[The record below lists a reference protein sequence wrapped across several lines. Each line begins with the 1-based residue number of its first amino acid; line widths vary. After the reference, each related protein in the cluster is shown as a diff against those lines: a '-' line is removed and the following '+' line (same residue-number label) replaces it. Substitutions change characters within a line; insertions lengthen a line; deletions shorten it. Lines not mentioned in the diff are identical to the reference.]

1 MWVWLVNPFIS
12 HKKRRSATESA
23 CTGEKNKINFC
34 CFFSCWFSPVCS
46 LLMPVSDHSGA
57 DAGERLYDVVSS
69 GSVSNTLSR
78 GLPQH
83 EEDGKPTASV
93 CGAGRCQGQNQ
104 TPSPR
109 TVSVTATSQEPLVT
123 GIIFKELNRD
133 LSLGIFRKYKNPVRG
148 RVEPVVP
155 SQF

>member
-12 HKKRRSATESA
+12 YKKRRSATESA
-23 CTGEKNKINFC
+23 CTGEKNKVNFC
-34 CFFSCWFSPVCS
+34 WFFF
-46 LLMPVSDHSGA
+46 LLIFTCLLTPVSDHSGA

-109 TVSVTATSQEPLVT
+109 TVSVTATCQEPLVT
-123 GIIFKELNRD
+123 GIIFKELSRD
-133 LSLGIFRKYKNPVRG
+133 LSQGIFRTYKNPVRG